1 MGSKCLWQP
10 PGVCSVHLC
19 VQGLP
24 LTESLEA
31 AAQGPGGGRSWRT
44 AGPVPP
50 WVAWGGAPTPREG
63 SGEGWALET
72 VSPGREPGLR
82 SPQKL
87 GGVKEG
93 A

>member
-10 PGVCSVHLC
+10 PGVCSYAPLC
-19 VQGLP
+19 
-24 LTESLEA
+24 
-31 AAQGPGGGRSWRT
+31 QGPLDRVPRGRCPGAGRGRSWRT

-50 WVAWGGAPTPREG
+50 WVAQGAAQL
-63 SGEGWALET
+63 GEGAGERELELET

-87 GGVKEG
+87 G